1 MLIIEVSLRKRGI
14 GSHQIQTWFSWV
26 HIRILI
32 SLGLTPLHC
41 ASQQNNTHIVLAI
54 LNAANNNIDLINRQD
69 VENGNTALQFA
80 TMYGC
85 LEIIALLLAAGA
97 DSVNKINKFGMKVA
111 KKFSGVG
118 DRCRCEAFV
127 VFFDL
132 FFRIKC

>member
-1 MLIIEVSLRKRGI
+1 M
-14 GSHQIQTWFSWV
+14 
-26 HIRILI
+26 
-32 SLGLTPLHC
+32 HC

-97 DSVNKINKFGMKVA
+97 DSVNKINKFGMKGIP
-111 KKFSGVG
+111 KTYII
-118 DRCRCEAFV
+118 C
-127 VFFDL
+127 
-132 FFRIKC
+132 IKPFTTAVPSAPTLLSVHSSND